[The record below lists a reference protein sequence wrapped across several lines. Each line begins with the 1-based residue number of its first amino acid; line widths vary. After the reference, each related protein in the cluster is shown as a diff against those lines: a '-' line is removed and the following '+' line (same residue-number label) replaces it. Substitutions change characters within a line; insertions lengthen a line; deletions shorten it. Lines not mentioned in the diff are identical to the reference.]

1 MPYLLPHTPP
11 PNRSTPANT
20 LPSTPPSAG
29 APAIPSS
36 TICLRPVRTCSNRA
50 NSPHSHRRRN
60 GEHRQRFKNCATCA
74 SSSLRDRSDAT
85 SAGGSSCMPL
95 VFMAGL
101 TLGTKSHK
109 KVRASRRGLFLAS
122 DVVQQVALRDAGT
135 ARPRLGVDRIV
146 DDQLMKIGERDPEQL
161 RSLHEGIAARLS
173 RGGGDIGEEGH
184 RFHAP
189 IIPQIVLR
197 K

>member
-1 MPYLLPHTPP
+1 MRLRILRVAPANRSSPAESL
-11 PNRSTPANT
+11 RSTPA
-20 LPSTPPSAG
+20 SAG

-50 NSPHSHRRRN
+50 NSPHSHRSRN
-60 GEHRQRFKNCATCA
+60 GEPRTRFNNFATRAC
-74 SSSLRDRSDAT
+74 SRMLSRSDAT

-95 VFMAGL
+95 ILVAGL

-109 KVRASRRGLFLAS
+109 YVRASRRGLFLAS
-122 DVVQQVALRDAGT
+122 DVVQQVALRDAGI

-173 RGGGDIGEEGH
+173 RGGGDIGE
-184 RFHAP
+184 
-189 IIPQIVLR
+189 
-197 K
+197 